1 MADHN
6 LENARD
12 RMGLLRFKCSQCS
25 EWHEGEP
32 SIGFKVPGYL
42 LDIPEA
48 DRAARAWWNEDLCV
62 IDSRYFFARACLEIP
77 IIRAAEPFLWG
88 IWVSLSEHSFKDYE
102 SRLVSGKPGG
112 PYFSWL
118 ANQLPGYPSVE
129 GLKARTFPQAGTDR
143 PLIELAQ
150 TNHPLSIDFHSGI
163 TEARAQ
169 ELFALVLHP
178 RSILH

>member
-1 MADHN
+1 
-6 LENARD
+6 
-12 RMGLLRFKCSQCS
+12 MGLLSFQCSYCS

-42 LDIPEA
+42 LDIAEA
-48 DRAARAWWNEDLCV
+48 DREARAWWNEDLCV

-77 IIRAAEPFLWG
+77 IIGAAEPFLWG
-88 IWVSLSEHSFKDYE
+88 IWVSLSEHNFKDYE
-102 SRLVSGKPGG
+102 AKLASGDPGG

-143 PLIELAQ
+143 PLVELAESD
-150 TNHPLSIDFHSGI
+150 HPLSIDFHGGI
-163 TEARAQ
+163 TEARAR
-169 ELFALVLHP
+169 ELFALVFHP
-178 RSILH
+178 KSNFH

>member
-1 MADHN
+1 MVDHN
-6 LENARD
+6 IETAGD
-12 RMGLLRFKCSQCS
+12 PMGLLRFKCSQCS

-42 LDIPEA
+42 LDIAEA
-48 DRAARAWWNEDLCV
+48 DREARAWWSEDQCV
-62 IDSRYFFARACLEIP
+62 IDSRYFFVRACLEIP
-77 IIRAAEPFLWG
+77 IIDAAEPFLWG
-88 IWVSLSEHSFKDYE
+88 IWVSLSELNFKDYE
-102 SRLVSGKPGG
+102 ARLASGDLGG

-129 GLKARTFPQAGTDR
+129 GLKARTFPQVGTDR
-143 PLIELAQ
+143 PLIELEQ

-169 ELFALVLHP
+169 QLFAMAFHP
-178 RSILH
+178 GSISD

>member
-6 LENARD
+6 TDNARD
-12 RMGLLRFKCSQCS
+12 RMGVLRFKCSQCS

-42 LDIPEA
+42 LEIAEA
-48 DRAARAWWNEDLCV
+48 DREARAWWSEDLCV
-62 IDSRYFFARACLEIP
+62 IDGRYFFARACLEIP
-77 IIRAAEPFLWG
+77 IMGAAEPFLWG
-88 IWVSLSEHSFKDYE
+88 VWVSLSEHNFRDYE
-102 SRLVSGKPGG
+102 TRLASGDPGG

-118 ANQLPGYPSVE
+118 ANQLPGYPSMV
-129 GLKARTFPQAGTDR
+129 GLKARTFPQAGTNR
-143 PLIELAQ
+143 PLVELEQ

-163 TEARAQ
+163 SETRAQ

-178 RSILH
+178 QGIPH